1 MFSVTSSTFTE
12 KLELRKRVSNDVIT
26 EDYIKCFDNDGFE
39 LSYLEQEYYRENGV
53 KLTNA
58 LNHNCDQ
65 QDWFKCS
72 DDRFKLDHS
81 LILQRWCFVDEA
93 KAQLEN
99 KKTAYPQLNKYLHI
113 VPKWGLDF
121 ALEYYD
127 GDEWMEVIHIE
138 NDYRNVAVALRAKE
152 ILQNKLISTDWNDF
166 VRSLIRRKEEW
177 QHLVGF
183 AQNDWKAAHWG
194 LDRAE
199 ITEKVFA

>member
-12 KLELRKRVSNDVIT
+12 KLNLSKRVSNDVIT
-26 EDYIKCFDNDGFE
+26 EDYIRCFDNDGFE

-65 QDWFKCS
+65 QDWITGGNDK
-72 DDRFKLDHS
+72 FKLDHC
-81 LILQRWCFVDEA
+81 LLLQRWNFVGEA
-93 KAQLEN
+93 KAQLERH
-99 KKTAYPQLNKYLHI
+99 KSTFPQLNKYLQI

-127 GDEWMEVIHIE
+127 DNTWLEVIHIE
-138 NDYRNVAVALRAKE
+138 NDYRNLEVALRAKE
-152 ILQNKLISTDWNDF
+152 ILQNKLLSTDWDDF
-166 VRSLIRRKEEW
+166 VKSLLNHRDEW

-183 AQNDWKAAHWG
+183 AQNDWKATHWG
-194 LDRAE
+194 LNRAE